1 MLWRGRLRGGGGE
14 RELPGKW
21 VRTNFRA
28 SFLRTVIS
36 KHGTFVHVP
45 IGRAQEQP
53 QLAVYADH
61 WDGPEVL
68 AAPSTPEGV
77 NSTVACPVVAYQQG
91 GADLCA
97 AYGLAS
103 AVRFFGDH
111 AAADAIA
118 ACAEAALASGDAF
131 GHVRKAVH
139 SDAAGWSE
147 APLHNHNP
155 LLAHISQPVL
165 LQLVGSDGAGTH
177 AVATAGDLIFDSTEA
192 FALPLTRASLDRCV
206 GTHLNGVT
214 FSHVARAIQLQPGKS
229 VRKWL
234 QKQAQHSARRSALV
248 DRKF

>member
-1 MLWRGRLRGGGGE
+1 MPFQT
-14 RELPGKW
+14 LP
-21 VRTNFRA
+21 
-28 SFLRTVIS
+28 
-36 KHGTFVHVP
+36 
-45 IGRAQEQP
+45 
-53 QLAVYADH
+53 
-61 WDGPEVL
+61 
-68 AAPSTPEGV
+68 
-77 NSTVACPVVAYQQG
+77 C
-91 GADLCA
+91 
-97 AYGLAS
+97 

-131 GHVRKAVH
+131 GHVREAVH

-234 QKQAQHSARRSALV
+234 QKQAQHS
-248 DRKF
+248 